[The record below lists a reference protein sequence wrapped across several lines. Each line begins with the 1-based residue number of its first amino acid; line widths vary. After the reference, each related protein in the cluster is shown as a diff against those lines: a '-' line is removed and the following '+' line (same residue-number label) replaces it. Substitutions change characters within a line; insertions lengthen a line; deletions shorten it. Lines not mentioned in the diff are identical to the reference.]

1 MTTSLDFTLLPIVR
15 RQGVDQPELPGL
27 MASLP
32 PRRAGRGRAQDRLM
46 MHLALQGN
54 APLSSKAQGKLLD
67 SLAQTYFKS
76 TGSSTA
82 AMRVVAESLNQSLF
96 SRNQRGSSRG
106 MRSLG
111 IFTLAVFR
119 NARLYLAQCG
129 AAHAFLVRSNGLQHF
144 HDPATVGRGLGMGRA
159 TPIQYHQ
166 AEIAA
171 GDFLIVSPV
180 LPPSW
185 NQTVLRSLYGKPI
198 EEGHLQLLEQSG
210 PDVEA
215 ILIQIASGTGKMNTL
230 RPEPVKS
237 TRQEQ
242 PVSLD
247 DLPAPPVDLRP
258 KEEASPQ
265 IPTPKPEISEG
276 QLSPEAK
283 IPSPTDPG
291 QHSPITGQ
299 TSVVVAPRI
308 ESAPELEEI
317 AKPLKPKRD
326 PIVGPALLTMG
337 RAVGTTLRQFF
348 LSLGALI
355 RRMLPDEKML
365 DLPPSVMLFGAI
377 AVPLVIVTVAS
388 MVYLREGRGRLHQ
401 EKLAQAQSVAEQALP
416 LEDPVEVR
424 AAWGQVVDYLDEA
437 ETYGSSDDSQNLRLF
452 AYSMLDDLDI
462 VERLDYQPAIV
473 RGLPNDVTVDKI
485 VVNAD
490 NELYLLT
497 AEDGYVLRAT
507 YSDQG
512 YVLDTVFNC
521 GPVPQPLMVGPLID
535 IAALPRGQE
544 DGATLLGM
552 DANGNLLRCI
562 PGQDNAP
569 LALQM
574 APPDINWGDPKAFA
588 LDGGNIYVLDPQ
600 TNAVW
605 IYWGIDGYTE
615 LPTYYFGN
623 QVPPLQS
630 VVSMTV
636 NDGDMYLL
644 HDDGHMTMCTYS
656 SYIDAPT
663 RCTEPAEFIDL
674 RAGYQNGPYMQDTN
688 FSQMQ
693 FAPPPDPSI
702 YLFDPLDEA
711 IYHFSM
717 RLAFQRQYRPLQPLL
732 ADQVTAFAVG
742 QNRRAFIATNDQVYF
757 AIMP

>member
-15 RQGVDQPELPGL
+15 HQGVDQPELAGL
-27 MASLP
+27 QASLP
-32 PRRAGRGRAQDRLM
+32 PRRAGRGRAQDRLL

-54 APLSSKAQGKLLD
+54 APLSPKAQEKLLD
-67 SLAQTYFKS
+67 SLAQTYFKA

-119 NARLYLAQCG
+119 NQRLYLAQCG
-129 AAHAFLVRSNGLQHF
+129 AAHALLIQASGLQQF
-144 HDPATVGRGLGMGRA
+144 HDPTSVGRGLGMGRA

-166 AEIAA
+166 AEVAA
-171 GDFLIVSPV
+171 GDFLIVSSE

-185 NQTVLRSLYGKPI
+185 NQTVLRSLYGI
-198 EEGHLQLLEQSG
+198 SMEEAHAYLLGQSG
-210 PDVEA
+210 PDIEA
-215 ILIQIASGTGKMNTL
+215 ILIQTSPGNGKLSIL
-230 RPEPVKS
+230 RPELVKA
-237 TRQEQ
+237 TRQEKQASQDPVTPPIPKVEPEKSAAQ
-242 PVSLD
+242 PIPETKIS
-247 DLPAPPVDLRP
+247 PPNETA
-258 KEEASPQ
+258 KSPPLVIQ
-265 IPTPKPEISEG
+265 PT
-276 QLSPEAK
+276 
-283 IPSPTDPG
+283 
-291 QHSPITGQ
+291 
-299 TSVVVAPRI
+299 VVVASTL
-308 ESAPELEEI
+308 EAPSETEK
-317 AKPLKPKRD
+317 KPKPSKTPKPKRD
-326 PIVGPALLTMG
+326 PVVAPALLAMFRT
-337 RAVGTTLRQFF
+337 VGTALRQFF
-348 LSLGALI
+348 SSFGAFI
-355 RRMLPDEKML
+355 RRLLPDEQTL

-388 MVYLREGRGRLHQ
+388 MVYFREGRGRLHQ

-424 AAWGQVVDYLDEA
+424 AAWGQVITYLDEA
-437 ETYGSSDDSQNLRLF
+437 ETYGSSDDSHSLRLF

-473 RGLPNDVTVDKI
+473 RGLPKDTTISKI
-485 VVNAD
+485 VVNVD

-497 AEDGYVLRAT
+497 GEDGYVLRAT

-512 YVLDTVFNC
+512 YVLDSVFNC
-521 GPVPQPLMVGPLID
+521 GPIPQPLMVGALID

-562 PGQDNAP
+562 PGEDNAP

-588 LDGGNIYVLDPQ
+588 LDGSNIYVLDPQ

-630 VVSMTV
+630 VISMVV
-636 NDGDMYLL
+636 NDGDLYLL
-644 HDDGHMTMCTYS
+644 HEDGHMTMCTYS
-656 SYIDAPT
+656 AYVDAPT
-663 RCTEPAEFIDL
+663 RCTEPAEYIDL
-674 RAGYQNGPYMQDTN
+674 REGYQNGPYMQDTN

-702 YLFDPLDEA
+702 YLFDPQDEA

-717 RLAFQRQYRPLQPLL
+717 RLAFQRQYRPSQPLL
-732 ADQVTAFAVG
+732 ADEVTAFAVG
-742 QNRRAFIATNDQVYF
+742 SNRRAFIATNDQIYF